1 MAECITVREPG
12 NTVIQD
18 LGRYRAARVGQMT
31 GGALDRYSAE
41 VANALVA
48 SDSSAPLL
56 ELLAADF
63 AAVASTDLLIAVTG
77 APADVRADGLPCP
90 RWEPFVW
97 RAGTE
102 LTVRGIRDGLR
113 VYLAV
118 HGAIAAERLLG
129 SCAPDSVLGFGHRLT
144 AGSDIAVEVDGP
156 TADHPHFR
164 LPVLRFG
171 ARPAPFPAEW
181 TIDVTDGPDAA
192 EFADTGR
199 RLFESPFV
207 VGVDSNHIGLRLT
220 PVDPAQPLP
229 RRMARGEVLSRG
241 VPIGA
246 VEVPAGDQL
255 LVLHRGRGVTA
266 GYPVLAVV
274 TAVGLSRLGQV
285 RPGQRVLFRHVTIA
299 DAVRRYRAQQAAIE
313 RLRTRVA
320 AAFAEL
326 RIPVHITPPTSG
338 PPSGP
343 ANPQNH
349 LEYP

>member
-1 MAECITVREPG
+1 MAECITVTTPG

-41 VANALVA
+41 VANTLVA
-48 SDSSAPLL
+48 SAPSAPLL

-63 AAVASTDLLIAVTG
+63 GAVASTDLLIAVTG
-77 APADVRADGLPCP
+77 APADIRVGGIRSPQ
-90 RWEPFVW
+90 WEPFVW
-97 RAGTE
+97 RAGAE

-113 VYLAV
+113 VYIAV
-118 HGAIAAERLLG
+118 HGAIAADRLLG
-129 SCAPDSVLGFGHRLT
+129 SCAPDSVLGFGRQLT
-144 AGSDIAVEVDGP
+144 AGADIAVEVDGP
-156 TADHPHFR
+156 TAEHPYFR
-164 LPVLRFG
+164 FPLLRLG
-171 ARPAPFPAEW
+171 AVPAPYPGKW

-192 EFADTGR
+192 EFGDTVR
-199 RLFESPFV
+199 RLYATPFV

-220 PVDPAQPLP
+220 PADPAQQLP
-229 RRMARGEVLSRG
+229 QRIARGEVLSRG

-266 GYPVLAVV
+266 GYPVPAVV
-274 TAVGLSRLGQV
+274 TAVGQSRLGQV
-285 RPGQRVLFRHVTIA
+285 RPGQRVIFRHVTIA
-299 DAVRRYRAQQAAIE
+299 DAVRRYREQQTALE

-338 PPSGP
+338 PLPGP
-343 ANPQNH
+343 AHPQNH